1 MKHFSHAEGLRKQR
15 SDDRDEE
22 NKRKVGR
29 VVYEV
34 FHGKMKERRFG
45 TCSTHRRDDRGVKIL
60 FENFRKRSYRLGRN
74 CVDKRG

>member
-1 MKHFSHAEGLRKQR
+1 
-15 SDDRDEE
+15 
-22 NKRKVGR
+22 VGR